1 MDKALLA
8 SVMQLKPAER
18 MRLLNAIYGS
28 LERPDATVDEIWYE
42 EAERRLAAY
51 KDGKVRGI
59 PAEQV
64 LGKRP

>member
-18 MRLLNAIYGS
+18 MRLLEVIYGS
-28 LERPDATVDEIWYE
+28 LERPDATIDEIWYD

-51 KDGKVRGI
+51 KQGEVQGI